1 MASESSLF
9 DDYGAYH
16 RDRRNL
22 ICHEIGIPLIVLG
35 IIALL
40 RLVAL
45 PGWNLNLAEPVL
57 AATAVYYLTLG
68 SAVRTSA
75 FVAIVGMIAL
85 YLIAAYVT
93 YFPVTV
99 NTLKGLRSVDP
110 NALALMTSLAA
121 SRRQIYLMLRIPT
134 ALPYIFQALKI
145 AATASVIGA
154 QSWSSS
160 WVLSKVSA

>member
-45 PGWNLNLAEPVL
+45 AGVNPNLNLAAL
-57 AATAVYYLTLG
+57 AIVAVAAYYLSLG
-68 SAVRTSA
+68 RAVRSA
-75 FVAIVGMIAL
+75 AYVAILGMIVL
-85 YLIAAYVT
+85 YLIAAYVSW
-93 YFPVTV
+93 PV
-99 NTLKGLRSVDP
+99 
-110 NALALMTSLAA
+110 AIAA
-121 SRRQIYLMLRIPT
+121 FVVGW
-134 ALPYIFQALKI
+134 IFQFVGHAYEGKSPAFL
-145 AATASVIGA
+145 TNVLHLLVGPLWVASHLVPRSA
-154 QSWSSS
+154 SSS
-160 WVLSKVSA
+160 SAP